1 MSQTKAQ
8 LISDLVQ
15 ALNFTGTSSAP
26 ANGAFLSAANTL
38 ALATNSAQR
47 LTIDS
52 SGNVGVGTVTPT
64 GTLSLSDQNPNIRF
78 DDEDTS
84 NNGEITLDNTQL
96 RIEVDEDNAVSS
108 SAISFRLDGSEKASI
123 DANGLNIT
131 QKLLHEGD
139 NDTFLE
145 FLTNTICFD
154 TAGSER
160 MRINSSG
167 DVGIGTTSPN
177 TKLDVRDSSATGI
190 SSRSTNTQT
199 TDSNKGL
206 KVRNNSDTDTFSV
219 SYKGQGY
226 FAGKLGIGTT
236 SPGSE
241 LHVSALGASDE
252 PTFKVSSE
260 NSTIFLRTAGSS
272 GSFPTGG
279 GGNDG
284 ELLYLGGDFRVGVGT
299 ASKNLIFFNGS
310 GYTERMR
317 IDSSG
322 RVGIGTNSPDSTLHV
337 HKASAGTVSADGNA
351 VLALEN
357 NNHCVLNIMTPA
369 DKSAYIM
376 MGDPDDINAGQI
388 RYDNNINELLVE
400 VNGSE
405 RFRIDDSGNVGIGTS
420 SPTSALHISDSNTSG
435 GIRLIDSSTS
445 AGAPNLEII
454 SKRSDSNNNTA
465 FASNIFL
472 GKNRT
477 DAKVSSGII
486 LGTINFGGNHTDGSE
501 SNISYSASIRGVASD
516 SFDSKT
522 DMPTDLVFCTG
533 TSGADRTGESAG
545 NSNVGTERM
554 RITDNGEVRIGNT
567 GSIGQGTN
575 GTMIPTVGI
584 IKHSRAVGGGSA
596 TFQTFGNLGKF
607 QTLGDG
613 DAQNTNNSYSGT
625 SDQELKE
632 NIVDANSQWDDIK
645 ALKVR
650 NYNFKESTGYSTHKQ
665 IGVIAQELEALGMN
679 SLVKNNDEE
688 GYKSVKYSVLYMKAI
703 KALQEAMA
711 KIETLETK
719 VAALEAA

>member
-47 LTIDS
+47 LTINS

-108 SAISFRLDGSEKASI
+108 SVISFRLDGSEKARIASSGNVGI
-123 DANGLNIT
+123 GATNPLS
-131 QKLLHEGD
+131 LLHVRGSGTTNLRVD
-139 NDTFLE
+139 NSDDGTAQLTLGNTGSSNLVISQNSANATFS
-145 FLTNTICFD
+145 IG
-154 TAGSER
+154 GSER
-160 MRINSSG
+160 MRIDSSG
-167 DVGIGTTSPN
+167 RLGIGTNSPN
-177 TKLDVRDSSATGI
+177 TKLDVRDSSGTGI
-190 SSRSTNTQT
+190 SSRSTTTQA

-226 FAGKLGIGTT
+226 FAG
-236 SPGSE
+236 
-241 LHVSALGASDE
+241 
-252 PTFKVSSE
+252 
-260 NSTIFLRTAGSS
+260 N
-272 GSFPTGG
+272 
-279 GGNDG
+279 
-284 ELLYLGGDFRVGVGT
+284 
-299 ASKNLIFFNGS
+299 
-310 GYTERMR
+310 
-317 IDSSG
+317 
-322 RVGIGTNSPDSTLHV
+322 VGIGTATPDSPLHV
-337 HKASAGTVSADGNA
+337 HKGSAGTVSADGNA

-357 NNHCVLNIMTPA
+357 SSHCVFNMLSPA

-388 RYDNNINELLVE
+388 RYDNNINELLIE

-405 RFRIDDSGNVGIGTS
+405 RLRIDDSGKVGIGTS
-420 SPTSALHISDSNTSG
+420 SPSQLMELASTAPNIRLTDTVDGHSEVDGNAASLRFIADKGNTKASTTITFLVDNTERVRIDDTGTLFVGCTAQPVSGDNGAFITSNSYHVFARNTNSATSA
-435 GIRLIDSSTS
+435 
-445 AGAPNLEII
+445 
-454 SKRSDSNNNTA
+454 
-465 FASNIFL
+465 IF
-472 GKNRT
+472 R
-477 DAKVSSGII
+477 A
-486 LGTINFGGNHTDGSE
+486 FGG
-501 SNISYSASIRGVASD
+501 A
-516 SFDSKT
+516 
-522 DMPTDLVFCTG
+522 
-533 TSGADRTGESAG
+533 GEF
-545 NSNVGTERM
+545 
-554 RITDNGEVRIGNT
+554 RITGNGNA
-567 GSIGQGTN
+567 
-575 GTMIPTVGI
+575 
-584 IKHSRAVGGGSA
+584 K
-596 TFQTFGNLGKF
+596 
-607 QTLGDG
+607 
-613 DAQNTNNSYSGT
+613 NTNNNYAAI
-625 SDQELKE
+625 SDKELKE

-665 IGVIAQELEALGMN
+665 IGVVAQELEALGMN
-679 SLVKNNDEE
+679 GLVATDDDELYTENDTLPEGKNIGDIKEK
-688 GYKSVKYSVLYMKAI
+688 GGTKSVAYSVLYMKGI